1 MYSFSGRLY
10 NQVMDKKIKVAIVD
24 DHPGVRAG
32 IKRLLI
38 SAGDIVIVGE
48 GTDGT
53 QAIQLVRAKDPDVL
67 LLDVEMP
74 TLRGDDALQEILT
87 QDPDVKVLA
96 VSSYHD
102 RLYIQGMLDN
112 GAAGYITKDE
122 APALLLQAIRSVVR
136 GTAQWVSPKAHSQA
150 WQINGDEL
158 TLTSREVEI
167 LHALVEGQSTQQ
179 ISGSLGLE
187 LSQVERYIH
196 LLQYKYSVDTLDEL
210 IQAAKGKLPPMG

>member
-1 MYSFSGRLY
+1 MYGFSGRLY

-53 QAIQLVRAKDPDVL
+53 EAIQLVRAKDPDVL

-122 APALLLQAIRSVVR
+122 APALLLQAIRSVVG

-150 WQINGDEL
+150 WQTNGDEL

-196 LLQYKYSVDTLDEL
+196 LLQYKYSVDSLDEL